1 MLSCL
6 GPQSLLDPHS
16 LANAGFHAH
25 HEPRVPLGRASY
37 NGPVVSTRFPTA
49 APHGK
54 RQVR

>member
-16 LANAGFHAH
+16 LANAGFHAR

-37 NGPVVSTRFPTA
+37 HGPVVSTRFPTA